1 MRDAPTGGA
10 VAGARVMARTALQLF
25 MEPEL
30 VDQAWTYFND
40 VQTADTEYVPFIG
53 PNDDPPIDL
62 NKEIMD
68 TYRPLL
74 EQYYYDETRFDTYL
88 DQLGIKYPTLTRPIS
103 EQDSQPGRN

>member
-1 MRDAPTGGA
+1 
-10 VAGARVMARTALQLF
+10 MARTALNLF

-30 VDQAWTYFND
+30 VDEAWTYFND
-40 VQTADTEYVPFIG
+40 VQSAETEYIPFIG
-53 PNDDPPIDL
+53 PDDDPPIHL

-88 DQLGIKYPTLTRPIS
+88 EQLGIVYPTLRPIS
-103 EQDSQPGRN
+103 EQDAPAPGSN